1 MRMRRDGPLTFKR
14 PEDITFGTG
23 RSSLG
28 PVVVAASTKGIV
40 SILVGR
46 KAPDLI
52 RNLRER
58 FPKANLVRNEKAAKA
73 MVSRVLRYIEAPAG
87 AFGLPLDI
95 RGTPFQKRV
104 WEEVRKIPLGETS
117 TYSRIAERVDA
128 PKAIR
133 AVGSTC
139 SANGLAFAV
148 PCHRVLHKD
157 GTGYGPP
164 KGRQHRFLA
173 HEAKALE
180 CHERSRRRWPRDAP
194 RAEAARPDRTG
205 TPASSGARPPRP

>member
-1 MRMRRDGPLTFKR
+1 MRMRSDGPLTFRR
-14 PEDITFGTG
+14 PENISFGSG

-28 PVVVAASTKGIV
+28 PIVVASSTQGIV
-40 SILVGR
+40 SILLGR
-46 KAPDLI
+46 KTQELI

-58 FPKANLVRNEKAAKA
+58 FPKANLVRNEKEMKQV
-73 MVSRVLRYIEAPAG
+73 VSRVLRYIEAPVG
-87 AFGLPLDI
+87 AFDLALDI

-104 WEEVRKIPLGETS
+104 WEEVRKIPVGATS

-133 AVGSTC
+133 AVANTC

-157 GTGYGPP
+157 GTGYGPRG
-164 KGRQHRFLA
+164 GRQDRFLK
-173 HEAKALE
+173 HEARALE
-180 CHERSRRRWPRDAP
+180 CHERPTRRSLRDAR
-194 RAEAARPDRTG
+194 RAEAAR
-205 TPASSGARPPRP
+205 